1 MSGVLMRRCNEKNEV
16 ERLSGASLTL
26 YLKDA
31 EFPILIDVGPS
42 ADVADD
48 AGFQAVRDGQ
58 SSELIWRA

>member
-16 ERLSGASLTL
+16 ERLSGASLS

-31 EFPILIDVGPS
+31 EFPILIDVGLS
-42 ADVADD
+42 ADVADE